1 MAVVQKSCIGLVA
14 LFLLFSSLALAQR
27 DMGTLTG
34 TVTDPSG
41 AVVPGATVTISE
53 VSTGQ
58 NYKLQ
63 TSSSG
68 DFTRPALSP
77 GTYTVTAEAK
87 GFRRVAQ
94 ENVLVTGGSRVGITL
109 TLAVGE
115 ISETV
120 QVTGEAPL
128 LQNESTNLGAQL
140 SSSTVSSMPLGGQ
153 RVFTYLARLS
163 PGVVPGESGRDSGS
177 GGITFCSTASITTST
192 SSTS

>member
-1 MAVVQKSCIGLVA
+1 MAVMRKCSTASLFRSAGRLGSFILLVS
-14 LFLLFSSLALAQR
+14 LVLLFSSLALAQR
-27 DMGTLTG
+27 DLGTLTG

-53 VSTGQ
+53 ASTGQ

-68 DFTRPALSP
+68 DFTRPALPP

-94 ENVLVTGGSRVGITL
+94 PNVVVTGGSRVGVTL
-109 TLAVGE
+109 ALAVGE
-115 ISETV
+115 LSETV

-128 LQNESTNLGAQL
+128 LQTK
-140 SSSTVSSMPLGGQ
+140 
-153 RVFTYLARLS
+153 AR
-163 PGVVPGESGRDSGS
+163 
-177 GGITFCSTASITTST
+177 TSAP
-192 SSTS
+192 S